1 MMSDKLSE
9 TKPFWRCEECGAEDH
24 TKAMPKSR
32 EKFYQKAE
40 PAHKCQVCKSQTLM
54 PVGF

>member
-24 TKAMPKSR
+24 TKPMPESR
-32 EKFYQKAE
+32 EKFYQKVE
-40 PAHKCQVCKSQTLM
+40 LAHKCRVCKSQALM